1 MLWYP
6 CVRGERENVPKVDC
20 TDQLEVAVLNLT
32 CTLYVRFLP
41 DQYLH
46 SVAVCVHHPG
56 VPVFHD
62 ALKVP
67 LIVKAITF
75 ARAHKNGWLE
85 KSV

>member
-20 TDQLEVAVLNLT
+20 TDQLEVAVLNLHVHCMCAFCLT
-32 CTLYVRFLP
+32 NN
-41 DQYLH
+41 LH

>member
-1 MLWYP
+1 MSWYP

-20 TDQLEVAVLNLT
+20 TDQLELAVLNLT
-32 CTLYVRFLP
+32 CTVYVHFLP
-41 DQYLH
+41 DQSLH

-75 ARAHKNGWLE
+75 ARAHKNGQLE
-85 KSV
+85 